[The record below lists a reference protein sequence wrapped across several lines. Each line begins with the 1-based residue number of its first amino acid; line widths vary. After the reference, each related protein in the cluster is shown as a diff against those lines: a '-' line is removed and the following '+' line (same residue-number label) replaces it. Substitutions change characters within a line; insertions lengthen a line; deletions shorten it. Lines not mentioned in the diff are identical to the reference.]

1 MDRGGCQ
8 FGEKNKKKAD
18 DVHLRPTGSAIL
30 PILMKHINAEVQF
43 YQRKLSVILGFVL
56 Q

>member
-18 DVHLRPTGSAIL
+18 DVHLRPTGHHL
-30 PILMKHINAEVQF
+30 DMHL
-43 YQRKLSVILGFVL
+43 LDWLD
-56 Q
+56 